1 MAAPP
6 LWLVPGLGL
15 AVQAWE
21 PTLDALRDLGVP
33 APADRVVLL
42 PGYGERGRG
51 LDLSPAASAQRLL
64 AALSERTTDAV
75 VLVGHS
81 ASCQVVA
88 HVAAQSPEA
97 VRALV
102 LIGPTTDPRAA
113 GWPRLLGRWLGT
125 ALREPLWQL
134 PVLVRQYA
142 RTGPWSMLRA
152 MDAARRDAIDVPLR
166 AVTCPILVVRGA
178 HDRIAPRSWTDRLAS
193 LPRHSTPGPNRGSM
207 PAGTVVSL
215 STGGHMVPLTRPRL
229 VAAEIDRFLAA
240 LEPGRR
246 R

>member
-1 MAAPP
+1 
-6 LWLVPGLGL
+6 
-15 AVQAWE
+15 
-21 PTLDALRDLGVP
+21 
-33 APADRVVLL
+33 
-42 PGYGERGRG
+42 
-51 LDLSPAASAQRLL
+51 
-64 AALSERTTDAV
+64 
-75 VLVGHS
+75 
-81 ASCQVVA
+81 
-88 HVAAQSPEA
+88 
-97 VRALV
+97 
-102 LIGPTTDPRAA
+102 
-113 GWPRLLGRWLGT
+113 
-125 ALREPLWQL
+125 
-134 PVLVRQYA
+134 VLVRQYV

>member
-1 MAAPP
+1 MAAPS

-21 PTLDALRDLGVP
+21 PTLAALRDLGVP

-51 LDLSPAASAQRLL
+51 LDLSPAASAQRLR
-64 AALSERTTDAV
+64 AALSERTTGAV

-88 HVAAQSPEA
+88 HVAAQSPDA

-102 LIGPTTDPRAA
+102 LIGPTTDPRTA
-113 GWPRLLGRWLGT
+113 GWPRLLGRWLAT
-125 ALREPLWQL
+125 AMREPLWQL

-152 MDAARRDAIDVPLR
+152 MDAARRDPIDVPLG
-166 AVTCPILVVRGA
+166 AVSCPILVVRGA
-178 HDRIAPRSWTDRLAS
+178 HDRIAPRSWADRLAS
-193 LPRHSTPGPNRGSM
+193 M
-207 PAGTVVSL
+207 PAATVVSL

-229 VAAEIDRFLAA
+229 VAVEIDRFLTA
-240 LEPGRR
+240 LPPGSRG
-246 R
+246 

>member
-1 MAAPP
+1 MAAPS

-15 AVQAWE
+15 ATQAWE
-21 PTLDALRDLGVP
+21 PTLAALRDLGVP
-33 APADRVVLL
+33 APVDRVLLL
-42 PGYGERGRG
+42 PGYGEPGRG
-51 LDLSPAASAQRLL
+51 FDLSPAASAQRLR
-64 AALSERTTDAV
+64 AALAERTTGAV

-88 HVAAQSPEA
+88 HVAAQSPDA

-125 ALREPLWQL
+125 AVREPLWQVPL
-134 PVLVRQYA
+134 LVRQYA

-152 MDAARRDAIDVPLR
+152 MDAVRRDPIDVPLR

-178 HDRIAPRSWTDRLAS
+178 HDSIAPHSWADSLAALSRNSSPGGMSGGAAVS
-193 LPRHSTPGPNRGSM
+193 LP
-207 PAGTVVSL
+207 
-215 STGGHMVPLTRPRL
+215 TGGHMVPLTRPRL
-229 VAAEIDRFLAA
+229 VAAEIDRFLTA
-240 LEPGRR
+240 LESGQRE
-246 R
+246 